1 MESPLKQLKIVCVR
15 PMYGGNMGSICRA
28 MRNCGMD
35 QLVLVDPAPDLYGE
49 ELRKMAMHALPVYEK
64 RQEFATIE
72 EAVADCGAMAM
83 TSGVDGFYRGHSLS
97 PREAAPELLSVLSRG
112 SPVAV
117 VFGPED
123 KGMGLDELKLAT
135 HLLRIPSH
143 PEYTSLNLSQSVMLV
158 AHEIFQASGTY
169 FPQGE
174 TTPPASFEFRERM
187 LSVWEE
193 TMDDIRFCTPEK
205 RPHMMLGLRR
215 IFTRGEL
222 SENDV
227 KILMGLARQA
237 SWAVKNLPP
246 TSEPPT
252 PEDPP
257 EIQGT

>member
-1 MESPLKQLKIVCVR
+1 
-15 PMYGGNMGSICRA
+15 MGSICRA
-28 MRNCGMD
+28 LRNCGLD

-49 ELRKMAMHALPVYEK
+49 ELRKMAMHALPVYEA
-64 RQEFATIE
+64 RQEFGTLE
-72 EAVADCGAMAM
+72 EAVADCGAVAM
-83 TSGVDGFYRGHSLS
+83 TSGVDGFYRGHALS
-97 PREAAPELLSVLSRG
+97 PREAAPELLSIMGRG

-135 HLLRIPSH
+135 HLIRIPSH

-158 AHEIFQASGTY
+158 AHELFQTSGTY
-169 FPQGE
+169 SAPDE
-174 TTPPASFEFRERM
+174 ASPPASFEFRERM
-187 LSVWEE
+187 LKVWEE

-215 IFTRGEL
+215 IFSRGEL

-237 SWAVKNLPP
+237 SWAVKNLPR
-246 TSEPPT
+246 EG
-252 PEDPP
+252 EGV
-257 EIQGT
+257 EG